1 MASQIAWNAGHSNLQ
16 GEYLHAACDAL
27 IAHRGHRWI
36 LRDVIR
42 CPEEDQYLPT
52 ALRIAYTCLQDETMI
67 LKGSAFRA
75 IQTYG
80 ALHLAACQGNI
91 LAVRW
96 LLVNGTDVNSYHEL
110 FGYPLYLSAYHGHGK
125 IAQLLVEHGANVHVV
140 GNAGSILEAAAKQG
154 HHDIVQ
160 YLLSTELGDSPHH
173 VNKSFMAACKG
184 GHLSIVKGFLSHP
197 STDINFCFRYRQT
210 CKFPLSVA
218 IDNRQ
223 RETSNFLLRQSG
235 VSLSTHVKGPY
246 EHSLRKAAEL
256 GWADMLQLIL
266 SFNCV
271 DPNAKSRDTGVSPL
285 LVAIQQGHEHIV
297 RVLIN
302 RDDVQPFAFHEKE
315 PLLGTGK
322 LCPIRR
328 AILGDH
334 GGILNL
340 LLDRYNLSPNT
351 ALKSHWSI
359 LRAACAAN
367 RESAVRSLLQRV
379 DVDPNHR
386 MDPETDA
393 TPLYT
398 ACDRNNESIMQAL
411 LNHKLTDPNIP
422 FEKMSPLRRTL
433 LHQCDDYTPLLR
445 SFLRHPRLRLDIK
458 IPTSDFVYHYHYDFG
473 VVNMIKQRPGADLL
487 LSNDITVDHWYDAV
501 ARGDTE
507 EVRRLIASGELD
519 PNCTTQDDCEP
530 GAPLRRAVLSAAR
543 ETVEFLLSMPQID
556 VNAGWSGSA
565 LSIAANEDDMEMM
578 DLLLRDPRVDPNY
591 QSTKIEGYRV
601 EYPEAIGEWIGSVGY
616 KFRKGYTGSETPLLI
631 AAKRGNLSAVQR
643 LLNDERVK
651 PAIPDLQGRTAL
663 WWACHYRHV
672 AVVQALLNTA
682 EPGINM
688 QDIRG
693 WAPLAVAVNTGRVET
708 VRLLLQKNA
717 QVSPEIPSGSYARP
731 LHLAVQGGHEAVVR
745 ELLSDPTLDMR
756 QKMYTDSKARPWN
769 PTPREA
775 AWSTGFDVITTLI
788 HDYEEQYTTEQQR
801 EDQVATIQME

>member
-1 MASQIAWNAGHSNLQ
+1 MS
-16 GEYLHAACDAL
+16 
-27 IAHRGHRWI
+27 
-36 LRDVIR
+36 
-42 CPEEDQYLPT
+42 
-52 ALRIAYTCLQDETMI
+52 
-67 LKGSAFRA
+67 LKSTAFRA

-160 YLLSTELGDSPHH
+160 YLLSTELGNSPHH

-184 GHLSIVKGFLSHP
+184 GHLSIVKAFLSHP

-210 CKFPLSVA
+210 CKFPLSIA

-256 GWADMLQLIL
+256 GWADTLQLIL

-271 DPNAKSRDTGVSPL
+271 DPNAKSRDTGVTPL

-302 RDDVQPFAFHEKE
+302 RDDIQPFAFHEKE

-351 ALKSHWSI
+351 ALKS
-359 LRAACAAN
+359 
-367 RESAVRSLLQRV
+367 V
-379 DVDPNHR
+379 DITGSMCCKPGISSQI
-386 MDPETDA
+386 T
-393 TPLYT
+393 TP
-398 ACDRNNESIMQAL
+398 AGGSCDRNNESIMQAL

-473 VVNMIKQRPGADLL
+473 VVNMVKQRPGADLL

-708 VRLLLQKNA
+708 A
-717 QVSPEIPSGSYARP
+717 APSCGPGGARSRSAGAVERSHTRYETEDVHGFQGAALESYTA
-731 LHLAVQGGHEAVVR
+731 GGGLEHWV
-745 ELLSDPTLDMR
+745 
-756 QKMYTDSKARPWN
+756 
-769 PTPREA
+769 
-775 AWSTGFDVITTLI
+775 
-788 HDYEEQYTTEQQR
+788 
-801 EDQVATIQME
+801 